1 MKNDNRSFKVREFQQ
16 LSQSGSRSG
25 SVGKYGP
32 VTAVAEELPGGV
44 MRVGKITFHPD
55 HLLGKGCEGTF
66 VYRYLHTA
74 LKAATPHCSFVSA
87 PGANSTTGRWP

>member
-1 MKNDNRSFKVREFQQ
+1 MLQVREFQQ
-16 LSQSGSRSG
+16 LSQNGSKSSQPG

-32 VTAVAEELPGGV
+32 ITAVAEELADGL

-66 VYRYLHTA
+66 VYRYYSYIVF
-74 LKAATPHCSFVSA
+74 AAVL
-87 PGANSTTGRWP
+87 